1 MFHYLRGLLRKAQ
14 KSTVKRHV
22 PNRPRCQPRLELL
35 ENRLAPSV
43 SVVTNQLD
51 YAPGA
56 TALFTASGFD
66 SGASVQFKVV
76 KTNVTPNVVET
87 LWSVTD
93 GGTNDQNSGAG
104 TVGTKWYV
112 NPAFSIGANFTL
124 TATGRSG
131 GVTQTATTTF
141 TDGAASLDQAANG
154 PPAAPLA
161 SSSWDNGN

>member
-1 MFHYLRGLLRKAQ
+1 MFNYLSALLRRKGSKGSAKRQ
-14 KSTVKRHV
+14 KKE
-22 PNRPRCQPRLELL
+22 RPRFQPRLESL
-35 ENRLAPSV
+35 EDRLTPSV

-66 SGASVQFKVV
+66 HGATVQFKVV
-76 KTNVTPNVVET
+76 KTNVTPNVVEG

-112 NPAFSIGANFTL
+112 NPAF
-124 TATGRSG
+124 
-131 GVTQTATTTF
+131 
-141 TDGAASLDQAANG
+141 
-154 PPAAPLA
+154 
-161 SSSWDNGN
+161 